1 MEKEKQKAYA
11 AELRK
16 AKRKKVKPGDPVM
29 VHQKKSTSKT
39 PWVPRFKLSL
49 RLKDQAYNCLNSL
62 LQEI

>member
-49 RLKDQAYNCLNSL
+49 RLKDQA
-62 LQEI
+62 